1 MSGSIDEL
9 HLQRLVDGEMSAT
22 ERCEVLASLD
32 QQSGAWR
39 DVALAFVEE
48 QIWQHEVKS
57 TQDIPV
63 STNERRFASTLSTRG
78 KLPAAAWIAL
88 ATTILIAFFVSFR
101 LGEWNQARRTPD
113 REPKANDAV
122 DNFARNE
129 NGHGQKNDV
138 TSNHPSATYRLRIV
152 LDDGRVIELPAYEA
166 SELQHVSWNSAPDE
180 RVDSLNRRL
189 VELGYRLE
197 YETEYLSGQLEDGR
211 ELIVPIRNV
220 AMRYHGQ

>member
-9 HLQRLVDGEMSAT
+9 HLQRLVHGEMSAT

-48 QIWQHEVKS
+48 QIWQHEMKS

-63 STNERRFASTLSTRG
+63 STNEKHFASTSSTRG
-78 KLPAAAWIAL
+78 KLSAAAWITL
-88 ATTILIAFFVSFR
+88 AATLLIAFFVSFR
-101 LGEWNQARRTPD
+101 IGEWNEARKTPD
-113 REPKANDAV
+113 KEPKV

-129 NGHGQKNDV
+129 NGHGQKNDN
-138 TSNHPSATYRLRIV
+138 TSNHPPATYRLRIV
-152 LDDGRVIELPAYEA
+152 QNDGQVIELPAYEV
-166 SELQHVSWNSAPDE
+166 SQLQHVSWNSAPDE